1 MDKDKIEIF
10 KEAYKRGIL
19 PDDKKV
25 VFEEAVNRGL
35 IQLDEQ
41 IETPQ
46 SQETIQEEVA
56 QPIAPR
62 QQEIS
67 PAESAFVGAGQGA
80 TFGFGDELISGLA
93 TPVAYAGI
101 QAADMLGFDTGGQ
114 ASKSIVDIYKQIQ
127 GESQAEINEARRQN
141 PKSFLAGEVTGSLA
155 GGIGAA
161 STKAG
166 KAAAQQLTK
175 RVAGRNKRAAIV
187 GGGAGALYG
196 AGTSD
201 IGEGLQGAKEGVV
214 SGAIGGVVGQKIG
227 DTAIKAA
234 SKILPAKKLKEIAN
248 KKLDKIT
255 SEEVK
260 DLAGQAYKRAEEE
273 GGVLN
278 TNFVN
283 KLINKVK
290 EADFSSNTTAEK
302 IAGREKPFKGFIKRF
317 DQELKNETLNLET
330 VEALDKELTQ
340 LKFGDK
346 AWNRET
352 GNFTDIGRVYQGIQ
366 NTIREAVENAE
377 YDDVVGLAS
386 GADRGFRTLKD
397 ATKLY
402 SKAMKLRQIE
412 KIVEKAE
419 LTDTPATSIKTGFRT
434 LITNDKKLKG
444 FSEKE
449 KKRIRKVADTG
460 VITDLLRIL
469 GNRFVGGAAGFATG
483 GVGGMA
489 AGIATTQ
496 TARRAAEALQKQKV
510 NQLINEIASGTRQ
523 IPTRPVSGLA
533 IGQAPLTSD
542 SQQ

>member
-46 SQETIQEEVA
+46 SQETIEEEVV
-56 QPIAPR
+56 QPTEPR
-62 QQEIS
+62 PQEVS
-67 PAESAFVGAGQGA
+67 PAESAFVGFGQAAMG
-80 TFGFGDELISGLA
+80 GLPDELISGLA

-201 IGEGLQGAKEGVV
+201 IGEGLQGAKEGAV
-214 SGAIGGVVGQKIG
+214 SGAIGGVVGQKVG
-227 DTAIKAA
+227 DAAIKAG
-234 SKILPAKKLKEIAN
+234 SKILPVKKLKEIAN

-283 KLINKVK
+283 KLIKKVK
-290 EADFSSNTTAEK
+290 EADFASNTTAEK

-317 DQELKNETLNLET
+317 DEELKNDNLNLQT

-366 NTIREAVENAE
+366 NTLREAIENAKPE
-377 YDDVVGLAS
+377 DVVG
-386 GADRGFRTLKD
+386 ADKGFRTLKD

-402 SKAMKLRQIE
+402 SKAMKMRQIE

-444 FSEKE
+444 FSEQE
-449 KKRIRKVADTG
+449 KKIIRKIADTG
-460 VITDLLRIL
+460 VITDLFRIL

-496 TARRAAEALQKQKV
+496 TARRAAEALQKRKV
-510 NQLINEIASGTRQ
+510 NQLMNEIGSGVRQ

-533 IGQAPLTSD
+533 IGQAPITSN
-542 SQQ
+542 SQQQN